1 EIDFNISFDES
12 DNEDYMVIFHENS
25 ISCKTISVNNL
36 KTDSE
41 DENDKVNMPSSLSP
55 EPTFGYIDDLNFF
68 KDFENEF
75 PSIAYNDLKSKSDT
89 QLNLPARPSYVFIRD
104 PMRRLCYRIIACSFS
119 GMRHAHEKEDGARL
133 SGALFIGHLA
143 AHFRLVGDKGL
154 RSLSVVAWVASRPE
168 RHQAATAGAPVAV
181 EDTPVGDAGAPTVP
195 APLQAPQPSP
205 APQHRT
211 MS

>member
-1 EIDFNISFDES
+1 MEISS
-12 DNEDYMVIFHENS
+12 DM
-25 ISCKTISVNNL
+25 
-36 KTDSE
+36 
-41 DENDKVNMPSSLSP
+41 
-55 EPTFGYIDDLNFF
+55 DL
-68 KDFENEF
+68 
-75 PSIAYNDLKSKSDT
+75 LG
-89 QLNLPARPSYVFIRD
+89 PAGLHIEEK
-104 PMRRLCYRIIACSFS
+104 MA
-119 GMRHAHEKEDGARL
+119 KEDGARL